1 MLTDIARHLGIHDA
15 DVNWLE
21 GAQLMLSALVVPAF
35 AKLGD
40 MVGHKRMLLIS
51 TALTAAAALVLP
63 FTDSFSVFLIAWALM
78 GFYVVW
84 LPLEI
89 ALIWSRSRRMEGRA
103 VITARAAGFL
113 VAALETGAIVGALVG
128 GALIDT
134 LPLTAVLLVPAVLIV
149 VCFFVILFGVKE
161 SPEPTG
167 GVFDTVGLILISL
180 ALICFTGGL
189 SLLRLEGGLVEPAGR
204 GRSVALGILLV
215 CPVRRSGSC
224 ATTTRSSTCAC
235 SAHPRSARCSSPRA
249 CSASACSARRLRCR
263 PSPAPTRTNTA
274 TASARRGFATSL
286 IIGIYLIAMIV
297 GALLFPLIARLTA
310 PRLTLMGASTL
321 VGIGFLLFLPFHDT
335 YVQVIVN
342 MVIVGLGSGA
352 LVAALPAAA
361 ASAAPADPDGRRDRP
376 DQLGEDRRRGDR
388 VVRVRHRAAER
399 RDRRAS
405 TRGDGRLAER
415 LLHGVD
421 RLRRDRA
428 RRRGGPGVRAEDR
441 VHRPRSGRG
450 GYRAGG
456 ALKRSERRCSYAGQE
471 RVFGDEDAGD
481 RVARQRRAGR
491 RARPHARAEHLQ
503 ERLRAGCGV
512 EVEVDRHVARIVDG
526 PPDRV
531 GANACCE
538 PHRSEPGERRPPRVE
553 VGDRMLDVQCVHGA
567 QAARLRRAA
576 PIPDSWDFCAGMTR
590 TLVA

>member
-1 MLTDIARHLGIHDA
+1 MTRAATLGTLATVVGFLAFVEFTSGVLQGYYTPMLTDIARHLGIHDA

-63 FTDSFSVFLIAWALM
+63 FTDSFGVFLAAWALM

-134 LPLTAVLLVPAVLIV
+134 LPLTVVLLVPAALIV
-149 VCFFVILFGVKE
+149 VCFFVILFGVQE

-189 SLLRLEGGLVEPAGR
+189 GLLRLEDGLANWWSWAVVVLG
-204 GRSVALGILLV
+204 VALVIPFALWELRHAD
-215 CPVRRSGSC
+215 PLIDVRMFR
-224 ATTTRSSTCAC
+224 
-235 SAHPRSARCSSPRA
+235 
-249 CSASACSARRLRCR
+249 
-263 PSPAPTRTNTA
+263 SPALGPVFLTAGLFGVSVLGAQAPLSTFARTDPGEYGYGLGT
-274 TASARRGFATSL
+274 SGFSTSL
-286 IIGIYLIAMIV
+286 IIGIYLIAMIT

-361 ASAAPADPDGRRDRP
+361 ASAAPATQTGVATG
-376 DQLGEDRRRGDR
+376 LTNSVKTVGGAIASC
-388 VVRVRHRAAER
+388 VFGIALLNGATGAATEGT
-399 RDRRAS
+399 AGS
-405 TRGDGRLAER
+405 LAGYFTVWIVC
-415 LLHGVD
+415 GVTA
-421 RLRRDRA
+421 LVAAGALAFVPKTAFTDRA
-428 RRRGGPGVRAEDR
+428 VAD
-441 VHRPRSGRG
+441 
-450 GYRAGG
+450 
-456 ALKRSERRCSYAGQE
+456 SE
-471 RVFGDEDAGD
+471 
-481 RVARQRRAGR
+481 
-491 RARPHARAEHLQ
+491 
-503 ERLRAGCGV
+503 
-512 EVEVDRHVARIVDG
+512 
-526 PPDRV
+526 
-531 GANACCE
+531 
-538 PHRSEPGERRPPRVE
+538 
-553 VGDRMLDVQCVHGA
+553 
-567 QAARLRRAA
+567 AA
-576 PIPDSWDFCAGMTR
+576 PAVP
-590 TLVA
+590 